1 VGTLRILV
9 VGMPRLVRE
18 MIERTIKAQ
27 PDMEVLV
34 DARAVEDI
42 GADGASAPDFVV
54 CGLDFPWLPDQYRTL
69 LEEQPHAKVLG
80 IDAAGGHAYLYE
92 LRPQRVAIGEVSP
105 DDIVEAIRLAA
116 AGSAS

>member
-1 VGTLRILV
+1 MGTLRILV
-9 VGMPRLVRE
+9 VGMPRLVRD

-27 PDMEVLV
+27 PDMEVIV
-34 DARAVEDI
+34 DEHGV
-42 GADGASAPDFVV
+42 DGLGGDGGSAPDFVV
-54 CGLDFPWLPDQYRTL
+54 CGLDFPWLPDEFRTL
-69 LEEQPHAKVLG
+69 LEEQPRAKVLG

-105 DDIVEAIRLAA
+105 EDIVEAIRLAA